1 MPQYTMSSVNYKS
14 NDGNNTMNI
23 KINNTTPQQVQHKTT
38 LKLMATVSDF
48 MQINIEKIK
57 KPLSK
62 KRQTR
67 KT

>member
-1 MPQYTMSSVNYKS
+1 MPQYTMSSVNYKR

-23 KINNTTPQQVQHKTT
+23 KINNTMPQQVQHKTT

-57 KPLSK
+57 KTTDK